1 MYIHTYIDTY
11 QSLKSISIICAS
23 KSEPET
29 HTTASNNVY
38 FCLTII
44 ISCITDL
51 AM

>member
-1 MYIHTYIDTY
+1 MYVDTY

-38 FCLTII
+38 FCLTIK
-44 ISCITDL
+44 SQFVYHVITDL